1 MNTTGVADLR
11 ISGGLLLPHLVR
23 ERVAAALP
31 GVERDRLLDLLM
43 VVNALV
49 ENALEHAEG
58 PRELRLCRWPV
69 RVEVDDASPQL
80 LPVLGRPG
88 RRHRGLLLVNRL
100 ASRWGVLPS
109 TGVKTVWA
117 EAGWSLPQPPPA
129 LARPQDAHPPE
140 GRGPNGS
147 GPNESSPNGLDPRDL
162 SAEGLHLD

>member
-11 ISGGLLLPHLVR
+11 ISGGLLLPHEVR

-31 GVERDRLLDLLM
+31 GAERDRLLDLLM

-58 PRELRLCRWPV
+58 PRELRLTRSPV

-109 TGVKTVWA
+109 AGVKTVWA
-117 EAGWSLPQPPPA
+117 EAGWSLPGA
-129 LARPQDAHPPE
+129 GA
-140 GRGPNGS
+140 GPGPGVTGWRSNGS
-147 GPNESSPNGLDPRDL
+147 DPNESSPNGLTPGDL
-162 SAEGLHLD
+162 SGEGLHLD

>member
-31 GVERDRLLDLLM
+31 GAERDRLLDLLM

-58 PRELRLCRWPV
+58 PRELRLCRSPV

-109 TGVKTVWA
+109 AGVKTVWA
-117 EAGWSLPQPPPA
+117 EAGWSLPQPSPPA
-129 LARPQDAHPPE
+129 LALPRD

-147 GPNESSPNGLDPRDL
+147 DPNESSPNGLGPRDL